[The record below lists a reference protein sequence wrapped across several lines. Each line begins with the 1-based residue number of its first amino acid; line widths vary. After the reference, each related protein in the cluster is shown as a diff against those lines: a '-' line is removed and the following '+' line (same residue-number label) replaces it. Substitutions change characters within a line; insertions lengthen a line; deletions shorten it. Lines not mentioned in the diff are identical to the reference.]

1 MVNRHLS
8 YRLCKLLASHVRSP
22 FCVLS
27 WVRLLTVS
35 AFRLNTRDY
44 VRDRS
49 TTDNPDNAYN
59 LSSIRIDP
67 QSDAYGSKSRRTG
80 VSVTVHHST
89 ASDFARSKSD
99 QDVGPTLEVP
109 SSV

>member
-89 ASDFARSKSD
+89 ASEFARSKSD

-109 SSV
+109 TSV